1 MIFHQIRC
9 GGCLSYI
16 VGCEESF
23 AAVVIDPEASLLDKY
38 MALTTRDGLRL
49 HYAIDTHTH
58 ADHFSGSR
66 VLAQKLGVP
75 VVMHRNSPAPFVDM
89 HVDDGE
95 LIVLGKLRLSVM
107 HTPGH
112 SSDSMAL
119 VLDDRVFTGDTLLIG
134 GTGRTDLPSGD
145 PEALYES
152 LFNGVLHLQGG
163 LLVYPAHDY
172 KGREHSTLAHEI
184 ATNPR
189 LAQRDRSAF
198 VELMRALDLDA
209 PTHLTEALRTNHSG
223 GKTVAGLIA
232 EAAEKVPFMAMQE
245 VRRRLESPTG
255 GLLLLDVREKDAFEA
270 GHIPTAIH
278 IPRGQLELRVNG
290 TLTNPAQRIVVYCEL
305 GIISTL
311 AAATLKQMGFDRVVA
326 LDGGFKKWRES
337 GFPLQPDAEV
347 NRRTLA

>member
-16 VGCEESF
+16 VGCEESC
-23 AAVVIDPEASLLDKY
+23 AAAVIDPEASLLDKY
-38 MALTTRDGLRL
+38 MALVTRDGLRL

-66 VLAQKLGVP
+66 ALAQKLQVP

-95 LIVLGKLRLSVM
+95 LIALGKLRLSVM

-112 SSDSMAL
+112 TNDSMAL
-119 VLDDRVFTGDTLLIG
+119 MLEDRVFTGDTLLIG

-145 PEALYES
+145 PEMLYES
-152 LFNGVLHLQGG
+152 LFNGLLHLDGE
-163 LLVYPAHDY
+163 LRVYPAHDY
-172 KGREHSTLAHEI
+172 KGREHSTLAQET
-184 ATNPR
+184 ANNPR

-198 VELMRALDLDA
+198 VQLMRALDLDA

-232 EAAEKVPFMAMQE
+232 EAAEKCRSCRC
-245 VRRRLESPTG
+245 RR
-255 GLLLLDVREKDAFEA
+255 
-270 GHIPTAIH
+270 
-278 IPRGQLELRVNG
+278 
-290 TLTNPAQRIVVYCEL
+290 
-305 GIISTL
+305 
-311 AAATLKQMGFDRVVA
+311 
-326 LDGGFKKWRES
+326 
-337 GFPLQPDAEV
+337 
-347 NRRTLA
+347 